1 VSVQPPSADVV
12 LHAERVQVALHSV
25 PRERIRVRREIIT
38 EDVTI
43 TVTVRREVLRLERE
57 PLPPADR
64 AFTETPQ
71 MASPSGAQA
80 VPDVTG
86 TDHTSVDLN
95 TLEVVLSTERP
106 VISLEVVPYERV
118 QLGVRSV
125 ATATPV
131 TVDVRHEVADV
142 TASTG

>member
-12 LHAERVQVALHSV
+12 MHAERAEVALHSV

-57 PLPPADR
+57 PLLPGDGASAGPSPTGSPAR
-64 AFTETPQ
+64 
-71 MASPSGAQA
+71 AQA
-80 VPDVTG
+80 LSDVTG

-142 TASTG
+142 ATSSP